1 MKLKKSGKTIG
12 IPAGI
17 AIGTLT
23 SLAISIAG
31 AAVSAW
37 LVSSEKIGEG
47 GIGYASLII
56 VALATVGGAWF
67 SVSMIKRL
75 RLQMCMLSGV
85 CYFLC
90 LLGMTALFFGGQY
103 QGIGSVAIAV
113 ICGCGIVALAP
124 MKKNQFKRKHKRAY
138 R

>member
-1 MKLKKSGKTIG
+1 MKLKKTGKTIG

-17 AIGTLT
+17 AIGTLI
-23 SLAISIAG
+23 SLVVSIIG

-75 RLQMCMLSGV
+75 RLQMCMLSGA